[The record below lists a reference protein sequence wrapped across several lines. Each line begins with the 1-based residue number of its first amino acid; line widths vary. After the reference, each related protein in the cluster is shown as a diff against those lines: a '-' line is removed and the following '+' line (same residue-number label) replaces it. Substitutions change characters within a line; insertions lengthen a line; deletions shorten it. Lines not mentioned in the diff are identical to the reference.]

1 MNLEDSKTKVFV
13 IGRVRT
19 QSIKNAIFEAYD
31 EVIYKSSLEI
41 NSIDLKKYCGFDLII
56 ATNPYKKKYSIN
68 NIIKKIENENFKNIF
83 YLNTFVS
90 NVNDRYQYLKQYEGS
105 ILKKSLNIISLN
117 IPFIF
122 TCEYDKTML
131 RGNIAGGFTAPY
143 IYYSDITNSLK
154 KKQMIENNIKFLDS
168 YRSSLDCKYLS
179 IVRNILWKNSY
190 VKNKYINLIFKVIER
205 IVLKIYG
212 VGISLCYLKEKVKND
227 N

>member
-1 MNLEDSKTKVFV
+1 MNLEDNNTKALV

-19 QSIKNAIFEAYD
+19 QSIKNAISEAYD

-41 NSIDLKKYCGFDLII
+41 CDTNLKNYCGFDLII

-68 NIIKKIENENFKNIF
+68 EIIKKIKNESFENIF

-105 ILKKSLNIISLN
+105 ILKESLNAISLN

-154 KKQMIENNIKFLDS
+154 KKQMIENSIKFLDS
-168 YRSSLDCKYLS
+168 YSSSLDYKYLS
-179 IVRNILWKNSY
+179 ILRKILWKNSF

-205 IVLKIYG
+205 IILKFYG
-212 VGISLCYLKEKVKND
+212 VGISLCYLKERTANVR
-227 N
+227 